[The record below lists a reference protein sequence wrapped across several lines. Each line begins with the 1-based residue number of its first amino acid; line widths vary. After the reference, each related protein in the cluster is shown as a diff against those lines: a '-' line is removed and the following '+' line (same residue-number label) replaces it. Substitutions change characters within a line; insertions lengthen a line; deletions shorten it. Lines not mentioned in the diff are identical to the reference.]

1 MARTR
6 WPPGPVNPG
15 LLPRPGRSDRQRR
28 WVPEKPGARPASRSQ
43 DSPSGA
49 GRFGGQAGTQ
59 APDATP
65 APAQNHGSRAGSRQ
79 AGPGSTIH
87 ILPAESAWLNTV
99 PALAG
104 RRTPIIQLGAY
115 QRRPKSGFG
124 HVIVYGGSWP
134 GGQDSLASAG
144 LADAMRP
151 VALAL
156 GGRAGPGLRARRD
169 DGGKIP
175 VGLGRGYLAKCR
187 RACRWATRISA
198 RG

>member
-1 MARTR
+1 MAGIR
-6 WPPGPVNPG
+6 PPNLAPRELVSSPNVRAVKRLRPVH
-15 LLPRPGRSDRQRR
+15 Q
-28 WVPEKPGARPASRSQ
+28 GARQGCQPEPAGVITAMR
-43 DSPSGA
+43 
-49 GRFGGQAGTQ
+49 
-59 APDATP
+59 PDA
-65 APAQNHGSRAGSRQ
+65 
-79 AGPGSTIH
+79 
-87 ILPAESAWLNTV
+87 LPTAHHVQIAESAWLNTV

-104 RRTPIIQLGAY
+104 RRTQIIQLGAC
-115 QRRPKSGFG
+115 QRLPKSGFG

-175 VGLGRGYLAKCR
+175 VGLGRGHLAKCR